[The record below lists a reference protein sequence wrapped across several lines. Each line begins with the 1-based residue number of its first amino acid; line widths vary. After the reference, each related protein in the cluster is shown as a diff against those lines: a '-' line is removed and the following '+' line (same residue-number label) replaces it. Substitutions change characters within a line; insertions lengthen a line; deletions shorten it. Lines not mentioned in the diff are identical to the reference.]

1 MKVTIKMKLVT
12 FIAAGIK
19 GAGYIDKEEIIV
31 CVEGDAAHGAV
42 DQLVRTGTTSAWAD
56 LGATARRIPLA
67 DARLLAPIP
76 EPRRDIFCV
85 GKNYFA
91 HAAEFHSSGFDSS
104 STEEIPQVP
113 IIFTKATTSVVGP
126 GEVVRGSLDWTQ
138 TVDYEGELG
147 VVIGKRAAGVSRED
161 ALQHVFG
168 YVALNDVT
176 SRQLQRHHG
185 QWVIGKGIDTFCPMG
200 PFLAT
205 TDEVGDVTEL
215 RLQTE
220 VNGEVRQDAKV
231 SDLIFDIPSLIETL
245 SRTMTLLPG
254 DIIAT
259 GTPAGVGIGFEPPK
273 YLQEGDRMTVRIT
286 ELGELTNTIG

>member
-1 MKVTIKMKLVT
+1 MTCKGRA
-12 FIAAGIK
+12 FGI
-19 GAGYIDKEEIIV
+19 
-31 CVEGDAAHGAV
+31 
-42 DQLVRTGTTSAWAD
+42 RFRS
-56 LGATARRIPLA
+56 GATLTKVR
-67 DARLLAPIP
+67 
-76 EPRRDIFCV
+76 
-85 GKNYFA
+85 
-91 HAAEFHSSGFDSS
+91 AASHN
-104 STEEIPQVP
+104 PP
-113 IIFTKATTSVVGP
+113 CATTSVVGP

-147 VVIGKRAAGVSRED
+147 VVIGKRAVGVSRKD

-168 YVALNDVT
+168 YVVLNDVT

-200 PFLAT
+200 PFIAT
-205 TDEVGDVTEL
+205 ADEVGDVTTL

-220 VNGEVRQDAKV
+220 VNGEVRQDARV

-273 YLQEGDRMTVRIT
+273 YLQKGDRMTVRIT
-286 ELGELTNTIG
+286 KLGELTNTIG